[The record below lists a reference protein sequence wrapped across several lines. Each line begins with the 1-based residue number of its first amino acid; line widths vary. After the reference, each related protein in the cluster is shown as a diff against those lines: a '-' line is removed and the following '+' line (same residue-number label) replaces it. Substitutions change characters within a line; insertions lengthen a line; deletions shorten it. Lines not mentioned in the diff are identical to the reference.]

1 MHGNVG
7 RSRQRMGGNIRRKL
21 AETPSIQDVVAS
33 SSRTAESVG
42 IPPIAMV
49 DKLLLSVQHFIRL
62 REIAP
67 ELCHGRAVLRC

>member
-7 RSRQRMGGNIRRKL
+7 RSRQRMGGDIRRKL
-21 AETPSIQDVVAS
+21 AETQSIQDVVAS

-49 DKLLLSVQHFIRL
+49 DKLFLSVQHFIRVCQ
-62 REIAP
+62 IAS
-67 ELCHGRAVLRC
+67 ELCHVRTVLRC